1 MIRVVIVDD
10 YPYMRFG
17 LRELLNTEADIEVVG
32 ECADGQEALDVVG
45 HLRPDV
51 VVTDLRMP
59 RLDGAELTKR
69 LLASDPDMAVVVV
82 VVTSAPHG
90 ALAARAAAAGAHAV
104 LTKDGGAPLLVT
116 AVRTADA
123 RAHRSTSRPARQRS
137 DAPSGPS
144 PDAPPHS

>member
-10 YPYMRFG
+10 YPSMRFG

-51 VVTDLRMP
+51 VVTDMRMP

-69 LLASDPDMAVVVV
+69 LLAGDPDMAVV

-90 ALAARAAAAGAHAV
+90 VLAARATAAGAHAV

-116 AVRTADA
+116 AVRAADPRA
-123 RAHRSTSRPARQRS
+123 RRYASRPVWQRS
-137 DAPSGPS
+137 DAPTGPL
-144 PDAPPHS
+144 PDGPPHS

>member
-51 VVTDLRMP
+51 VVTGLRMP

-69 LLASDPDMAVVVV
+69 LLASDPDIAVVVA
-82 VVTSAPHG
+82 TSAPHG

-116 AVRTADA
+116 AVRTAAA

-144 PDAPPHS
+144 ADEPPHS

>member
-10 YPYMRFG
+10 YPYMRLG

-69 LLASDPDMAVVVV
+69 LLASELDMAVV